1 MADPKSIP
9 TIVLNKVK
17 WQEEMIANVH
27 SEYQVH
33 VEELLEQG
41 FTLWKDALAENDVNE
56 LIHGP
61 AVPGTVFGVNY
72 NASSTSLPS
81 TSTAAADPAP
91 RQRVLRKRSSSQV
104 WSGAKRTINGLVS
117 KSGDSVTVCHGCSV
131 CVSSL
136 LISPLF
142 RVLTPFLCSFAQVRA
157 PLCIRSSGR
166 YDYPLSPDL
175 CQGMEH
181 KLRSNGIL
189 NLVRACLCMLRIV
202 LRNTIC
208 FVAPQGI
215 Y

>member
-1 MADPKSIP
+1 MKDQLINMSFFFLLVSVSLFPNNSNGLVNDERIEMADPKSIP

-136 LISPLF
+136 LSFESDTISLF
-142 RVLTPFLCSFAQVRA
+142 FCTGTCTVVHSFQW
-157 PLCIRSSGR
+157 PIRL
-166 YDYPLSPDL
+166 P
-175 CQGMEH
+175 
-181 KLRSNGIL
+181 
-189 NLVRACLCMLRIV
+189 IV
-202 LRNTIC
+202 T
-208 FVAPQGI
+208 
-215 Y
+215 